1 MLWFVPYQHNGSA
14 PRVRHRRQVTALVAG
29 RRSACRAYDAASA
42 SDDRSDRSPTKAK
55 SEKLSGN
62 LIGAAIGHHRG
73 LKGRLD
79 AAHGPYPRWTRGLL
93 PDCCPGSRLPLP
105 MAAPSAPRCAGAPGR
120 SGSLR
125 CAAARTGFDRPVG
138 LGLDA
143 PPASRVPPRLR
154 RGGGGG
160 FAPRSCTGA
169 GAPQIAGAICAWRL
183 PPAPRQ
189 PGWGQVRLGGLRSAC
204 CTARRVAA
212 APVHGRQSGRH
223 PQMRTDAH

>member
-1 MLWFVPYQHNGSA
+1 MQVECAESA
-14 PRVRHRRQVTALVAG
+14 PEPDPIPG
-29 RRSACRAYDAASA
+29 DSEPE
-42 SDDRSDRSPTKAK
+42 SDDV
-55 SEKLSGN
+55 
-62 LIGAAIGHHRG
+62 IGAAPGQHRG

-79 AAHGPYPRWTRGLL
+79 AAHGPWPLWTRGL
-93 PDCCPGSRLPLP
+93 PPVCCPGSRLPLP
-105 MAAPSAPRCAGAPGR
+105 MASPPAPRFAGAPGR

-204 CTARRVAA
+204 CLARRDAA
-212 APVHGRQSGRH
+212 ATRFP
-223 PQMRTDAH
+223 RTTRGSVLELSSPARSLSLRETEDASV

>member
-1 MLWFVPYQHNGSA
+1 MHIWQLHIEHVNCTCTTVQVDASESGSDPCPILA
-14 PRVRHRRQVTALVAG
+14 H
-29 RRSACRAYDAASA
+29 
-42 SDDRSDRSPTKAK
+42 SDQQ
-55 SEKLSGN
+55 SGQRN
-62 LIGAAIGHHRG
+62 GAALGQHQG

-79 AAHGPYPRWTRGLL
+79 AAHGPFPLWTRGLL
-93 PDCCPGSRLPLP
+93 PACCPGSRLPLP
-105 MAAPSAPRCAGAPGR
+105 MASPPAPRCAGAPGR

-125 CAAARTGFDRPVG
+125 CAAARTGSVRPFG

-169 GAPQIAGAICAWRL
+169 GAPQIAGAICAWRR

-204 CTARRVAA
+204 CLARRDAA
-212 APVHGRQSGRH
+212 APTMDSGVISR
-223 PQMRTDAH
+223 PQTFKSNFAMQQRMHTCRNQE

>member
-1 MLWFVPYQHNGSA
+1 M
-14 PRVRHRRQVTALVAG
+14 
-29 RRSACRAYDAASA
+29 
-42 SDDRSDRSPTKAK
+42 AK
-55 SEKLSGN
+55 SEKPSGN
-62 LIGAAIGHHRG
+62 LIGAAVGHHRG

-93 PDCCPGSRLPLP
+93 PARCPGSRLPLL
-105 MAAPSAPRCAGAPGR
+105 MASPSAPRCAGAPGR

-125 CAAARTGFDRPVG
+125 GSAARPCSGRPYG

-183 PPAPRQ
+183 PPSPSATWLGPGAPRGPAQ
-189 PGWGQVRLGGLRSAC
+189 RLLLGPPRSGGSRS
-204 CTARRVAA
+204 RRNQIHLSY
-212 APVHGRQSGRH
+212 PCPMS
-223 PQMRTDAH
+223 

>member
-1 MLWFVPYQHNGSA
+1 MQVEASESGSDPCPILA
-14 PRVRHRRQVTALVAG
+14 H
-29 RRSACRAYDAASA
+29 
-42 SDDRSDRSPTKAK
+42 
-55 SEKLSGN
+55 SGQQSGQRD
-62 LIGAAIGHHRG
+62 GAALGQHQG
-73 LKGRLD
+73 LKGWLD
-79 AAHGPYPRWTRGLL
+79 ATHGPYPRWTRGL
-93 PDCCPGSRLPLP
+93 PPACCPGSRLPLL

-125 CAAARTGFDRPVG
+125 WAAARPGFVRPFG

-154 RGGGGG
+154 RGGGGC

-189 PGWGQVRLGGLRSAC
+189 PGWGQVRLRGLRSAC
-204 CTARRVAA
+204 CLARRLAT
-212 APVHGRQSGRH
+212 APICDG
-223 PQMRTDAH
+223 

>member
-1 MLWFVPYQHNGSA
+1 MHIEHVNCTCKS
-14 PRVRHRRQVTALVAG
+14 VQVG
-29 RRSACRAYDAASA
+29 PSDSRSDPCPILEDSDQQ
-42 SDDRSDRSPTKAK
+42 SDDV
-55 SEKLSGN
+55 
-62 LIGAAIGHHRG
+62 IGAAPGQHRG

-79 AAHGPYPRWTRGLL
+79 AAHGPFPLWTRALL
-93 PDCCPGSRLPLP
+93 PVCCPGSRLPLP
-105 MAAPSAPRCAGAPGR
+105 MASPPAPRCAGAPGR

-160 FAPRSCTGA
+160 FAPRSYTGA

-204 CTARRVAA
+204 CLARRLA
-212 APVHGRQSGRH
+212 
-223 PQMRTDAH
+223 TAHVCSDISFT